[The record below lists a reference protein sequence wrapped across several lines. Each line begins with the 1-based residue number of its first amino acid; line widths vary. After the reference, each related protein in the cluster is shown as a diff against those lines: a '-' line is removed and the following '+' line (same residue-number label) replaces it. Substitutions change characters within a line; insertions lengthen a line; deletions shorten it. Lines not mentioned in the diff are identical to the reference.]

1 MEIDTAMLLNDLKDF
16 YVWKVF
22 ANDKD
27 FVTKWIKDRDGLLN
41 SVPRPSMSK

>member
-1 MEIDTAMLLNDLKDF
+1 MEIDIGMLLNDLKDF

-27 FVTKWIKDRDGLLN
+27 FVSKWVKDREGLLK
-41 SVPRPSMSK
+41 SVQRPSMSK

>member
-1 MEIDTAMLLNDLKDF
+1 MEIDTGMLLNDLKDF

-27 FVTKWIKDRDGLLN
+27 FVSKWIKDREGLLK